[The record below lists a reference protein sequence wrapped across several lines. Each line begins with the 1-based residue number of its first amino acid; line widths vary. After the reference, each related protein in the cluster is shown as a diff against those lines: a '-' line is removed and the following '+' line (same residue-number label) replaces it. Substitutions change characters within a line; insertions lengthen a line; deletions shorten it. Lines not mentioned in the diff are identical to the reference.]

1 MDYYDTLLPVQYSRR
16 NASPIQ
22 KLSKEFLLYHGALH
36 GQMVICNI
44 YKTYAK
50 PNCTPSGTSPQ
61 KTVVNSMGFMTA
73 TPALKRSTSYA
84 IVQFPTSCMI
94 YELVGQELPGTQGE

>member
-1 MDYYDTLLPVQYSRR
+1 MDYDTLLPEQCSRR

-22 KLSKEFLLYHGALH
+22 KLSKELLLYHVALH

-50 PNCTPSGTSPQ
+50 TNSTPCGTSPQ
-61 KTVVNSMGFMTA
+61 KTFANSMEFMTD
-73 TPALKRSTSYA
+73 TPDLKRSTPYA
-84 IVQFPTSCMI
+84 IVQC
-94 YELVGQELPGTQGE
+94 